1 MKETTPNPEATAAQL
16 RPATKGEPTPEATA
30 KVPSELTPQIIQRVH
45 ELYEEL
51 GREEVRAVQ
60 EWEKAKGEM
69 RKDEA
74 TAESKPEAKTA
85 EPKLETKTSEAKS
98 ETKAAEPK
106 AETKAAEPKPE
117 AKAAD
122 PKPETKAGKSKFE
135 ARNKIIFT
143 LSIIGVLAA
152 LVAAYLFGRERK
164 AQPPVF
170 KPVSSPYESAI
181 YANGIIESDQS
192 SGENINIFPE
202 ISGPITRVL
211 AHEGQEVPAGA
222 PLFTIDDSVQRAITE
237 QLRLQSEAS
246 LALLEELKAQ
256 PRKET
261 LKIAVAQVGLAEANL
276 KVAHDQHDKRRA
288 SYDIDPRSI
297 SKDVL
302 DTAQDAVNQAA
313 SALDVARKQYELT
326 QAGAWSYDITNQAKQ
341 CEALQQAYKAANALL
356 LKYSVKAPVEGV
368 VLAVNAAVGSYVSS
382 QGAYDPYPQQFD
394 PLVVMGAP
402 QDHLAV
408 RCFVDEI
415 LVSRLPSSLHIRAEM
430 SLRGSYTNKVLLEFV
445 RVQPYVSPKIELSNQ
460 RQEKVDLR
468 VLPVIFRFEK
478 RDAPVYPGQLVDVFI
493 GSQ

>member
-1 MKETTPNPEATAAQL
+1 MKETEPNSEVKAA
-16 RPATKGEPTPEATA
+16 EVTPEAKAEPAPEA
-30 KVPSELTPQIIQRVH
+30 KAPSELTPQIIQRVH

-69 RKDEA
+69 RKDEP
-74 TAESKPEAKTA
+74 TAEPKPEAKTA
-85 EPKLETKTSEAKS
+85 EPKPEARAAEPKS
-98 ETKAAEPK
+98 ETKATELKSESK
-106 AETKAAEPKPE
+106 ATEPKPE
-117 AKAAD
+117 AKAARR
-122 PKPETKAGKSKFE
+122 KFE
-135 ARNKIIFT
+135 ARNKIIFA
-143 LSIIGVLAA
+143 LSILGVLAA
-152 LVAAYLFGRERK
+152 LVAAYLFGKERK

-202 ISGPITRVL
+202 VSGPITKVL
-211 AHEGQEVPAGA
+211 VHEGQSVLAGT
-222 PLFTIDDSVQRAITE
+222 PLFTIDDSVQRPTTE
-237 QLRLQSEAS
+237 QLKSQSEAS

-261 LKIAVAQVGLAEANL
+261 LAIAVSQVGLAESNL
-276 KVAHDQHDKRRA
+276 KVARDEYDKRRA
-288 SYDIDPRSI
+288 SYDIDPKSI

-302 DTAQDAVNQAA
+302 DTAEDAVEQAA
-313 SALDVARKQYELT
+313 AALDVARKQYELT
-326 QAGAWSYDITNQAKQ
+326 KAGAWSYDITNQAKQ
-341 CEALQQAYKAANALL
+341 YEVLQQAYKAANALL
-356 LKYSVKAPVEGV
+356 QKYSVKAPGKGV

-382 QGAYDPYPQQFD
+382 QGAYDSYTELFD
-394 PLVVMGAP
+394 PLVVMGSP

-415 LVSRLPSSLHIRAEM
+415 LVSRLPSSLHIHAEM
-430 SLRGSYTNKVLLEFV
+430 SLRGSYTNRVPLEFV
-445 RVQPYVSPKIELSNQ
+445 RVQPYVSPKIELSNE
-460 RQEKVDLR
+460 RQEQVDLR

-478 RDAPVYPGQLVDVFI
+478 KDAPVYPGQLVDVYI